1 MLTEAIPL
9 QVEFDEAGVGPQ
21 QVSQL
26 DDAAARHVVATEV
39 ESPDA
44 GTPGH
49 ALEEDVDGVAG
60 EAAVGQ
66 VEEVDLVSASQE
78 GGEGVV
84 DRQGVALTLE
94 LENTAISVRQ

>member
-1 MLTEAIPL
+1 MLTDAIPL

-21 QVSQL
+21 QISQL
-26 DDAAARHVVATEV
+26 DDTAARHVVAAEV
-39 ESPDA
+39 ESLDA
-44 GTPGH
+44 ETPGH

-66 VEEVDLVSASQE
+66 VEEGDLVGASQE

-84 DRQGVALTLE
+84 DRQRVALTL
-94 LENTAISVRQ
+94 